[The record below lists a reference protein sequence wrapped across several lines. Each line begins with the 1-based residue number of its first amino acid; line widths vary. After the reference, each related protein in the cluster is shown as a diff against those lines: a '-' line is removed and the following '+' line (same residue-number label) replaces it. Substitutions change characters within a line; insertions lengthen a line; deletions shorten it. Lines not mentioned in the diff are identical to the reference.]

1 MNYLPLFDLQD
12 LYLVDTSNKAGDLNS
27 CAVLNVTDLCILLS
41 SAEKKLLS
49 KWPHLYLKVTPTLP
63 KLNSTSAP
71 MFLSYLLDI
80 SI

>member
-41 SAEKKLLS
+41 SAEKKITIKVATFVS
-49 KWPHLYLKVTPTLP
+49 KSHPNPT
-63 KLNSTSAP
+63 KTELNLRPSVP
-71 MFLSYLLDI
+71 FLSIGY
-80 SI
+80 